1 MTETLDLGLM
11 PAQWFPDIELESLTV
26 EGRSVNIV
34 GEGEWA
40 LQGDLVLFEG
50 RGTLTLNLNDEPNIE
65 IWNGSEWEAFPADL
79 LKHTTIVTYLQ
90 YDKVDKQV
98 VVNARVGDKG
108 AKAHIQG
115 TLSSVEWLQE

>member
-40 LQGDLVLFEG
+40 LQGDLILFEG
-50 RGTLTLNLNDEPNIE
+50 HGTLRLNLNDTSKIE
-65 IWNGSEWEAFPADL
+65 IWNGEAWEIFPSNL
-79 LKHTTIVTYLQ
+79 LKHVTAVTYLQ
-90 YDKVDKQV
+90 YDKNEKQV
-98 VVNARVGDKG
+98 RVNALAGDRN
-108 AKAHIQG
+108 AKVRLIG
-115 TLSSVEWLQE
+115 VLDSVEWVAH